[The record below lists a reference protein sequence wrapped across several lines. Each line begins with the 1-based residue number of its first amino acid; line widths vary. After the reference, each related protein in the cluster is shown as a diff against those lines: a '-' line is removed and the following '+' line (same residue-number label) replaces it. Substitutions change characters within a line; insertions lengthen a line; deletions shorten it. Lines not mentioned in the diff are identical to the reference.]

1 MGTPLFRVKVAVSK
15 LIYLAFIGVKIE
27 ISFSFF
33 FRRIAIDR
41 DDKCSLLT
49 LTTHFD
55 LVFK

>member
-33 FRRIAIDR
+33 FRRIAID
-41 DDKCSLLT
+41 DKCSLLT